1 MFNILV
7 GTQKISQI
15 ELPSCDKNNLSNT
28 IFLLSKMGFFFFN
41 YYFSGFMFSILIGTQ
56 NGSQIEVASFDKSN
70 LTNTILCLAK
80 WGFFL

>member
-28 IFLLSKMGFFFFN
+28 IFLLSKMGFFFF
-41 YYFSGFMFSILIGTQ
+41 LIIT
-56 NGSQIEVASFDKSN
+56 SQAS
-70 LTNTILCLAK
+70 CLVF
-80 WGFFL
+80 W

>member
-1 MFNILV
+1 
-7 GTQKISQI
+7 
-15 ELPSCDKNNLSNT
+15 
-28 IFLLSKMGFFFFN
+28 
-41 YYFSGFMFSILIGTQ
+41 MFSILIGTQ